1 MSVLF
6 SLKTE
11 PTPIIQQLL
20 VYGDVRQQP
29 VVADSIKGSRNMTPG
44 SSTGELP
51 KENMDFTQQICG
63 EWAEVVNRRQ
73 LEPFASA
80 RT

>member
-1 MSVLF
+1 
-6 SLKTE
+6 
-11 PTPIIQQLL
+11 
-20 VYGDVRQQP
+20 
-29 VVADSIKGSRNMTPG
+29 MTPG

>member
-51 KENMDFTQQICG
+51 NSRFVD
-63 EWAEVVNRRQ
+63 
-73 LEPFASA
+73 LEGVRERPGG
-80 RT
+80 